1 MFEPTENPI
10 EDFKEEI
17 PDHISKRGGE
27 AVDRELKAQ
36 IIDMYNFYEMFGL
49 KLLEYVWLNLHC
61 GKILKIHLEI
71 LWLDAED
78 EVCLL
83 AIRILTISAVIL
95 MRKQLFNW
103 RPKLP
108 R

>member
-1 MFEPTENPI
+1 MPFAFHITSFFLPQMFEPTENPI

-49 KLLEYVWLNLHC
+49 KLLEYV
-61 GKILKIHLEI
+61 
-71 LWLDAED
+71 
-78 EVCLL
+78 
-83 AIRILTISAVIL
+83 
-95 MRKQLFNW
+95 
-103 RPKLP
+103 
-108 R
+108 